1 MKDEDKNR
9 GEKGEREEMDST
21 GKWLPKSLT
30 TTMATTPITGST
42 DVSEESEPESPP
54 PIVRRKV
61 SFADAFGLD
70 LVSIKEFS
78 SLNNEGPVENYLC
91 GLDTDEYYLSCLFTP
106 PSPEVLLEKVEVQK
120 VALEAISLLPGT
132 TTLRGTVRVAN
143 LCFQKA
149 VYVRTT
155 FDCWASHFDLLAEY
169 IPGSSDRDTD
179 GFSFRVTMVPPFE
192 PEGVRVELCLRYE
205 TPAGD
210 FWENNDGMNYV
221 LYCRKRI
228 HRDIEEKE
236 KTKVKKE
243 TRAKSKRS
251 CLKASR

>member
-1 MKDEDKNR
+1 MKDEDKSI
-9 GEKGEREEMDST
+9 GEKGEREVMDGM

-30 TTMATTPITGST
+30 TTAITGST

-54 PIVRRKV
+54 PVVRRKV

-78 SLNNEGPVENYLC
+78 SQDNEGKVADFLC

-106 PSPEVLLEKVEVQK
+106 PSPEILLEKVEEQK
-120 VALEAISLLPGT
+120 MALEAVALLPGT

-155 FDCWASHFDLLAEY
+155 FDCWASHLDLLAEY
-169 IPGSSDRDTD
+169 IPGSSDGDTD
-179 GFSFRVTMVPPFE
+179 GFSFRVTMVPPFQ
-192 PEGVRVELCLRYE
+192 PEGVRVEFCLRYE
-205 TPAGD
+205 TPAGV
-210 FWENNDGMNYV
+210 FWENNNGMNYV
-221 LYCRKRI
+221 LYCRKRE
-228 HRDIEEKE
+228 HQDMEENQKRN
-236 KTKVKKE
+236 VKKE
-243 TRAKSKRS
+243 KGTKAKGKRS